1 MKDTGPS
8 DSPARPRRRSLPSA
22 QAYQFF
28 HEHRGRTFKVG
39 ELEKA
44 TGWSILVIRT
54 YISKR
59 WSEFLK
65 SEGQGLYRVL
75 DFDFS
80 EEEFLA
86 QLSQLAPRKD
96 YDVTLSFAGEDRAY
110 VEKVA
115 AALYALGVRVF
126 YDRYEQVD
134 LWGKDLYT
142 HLDDVYRKRAKF
154 CVVFISRHYADK
166 VWTNHERKS
175 AQART
180 FEEKSEYILPVRFD
194 DTEVP
199 GMLPTI
205 GYIEATTREPA
216 ELALMIANKTGMDT
230 DLQGTLNYL
239 RDSLPDYDI
248 DVEGTKIR
256 FYSEGACCDATFP
269 ARLLVEMY
277 RENMLEDMF
286 IRPAIVPN

>member
-1 MKDTGPS
+1 M
-8 DSPARPRRRSLPSA
+8 
-22 QAYQFF
+22 
-28 HEHRGRTFKVG
+28 
-39 ELEKA
+39 
-44 TGWSILVIRT
+44 
-54 YISKR
+54 
-59 WSEFLK
+59 
-65 SEGQGLYRVL
+65 
-75 DFDFS
+75 
-80 EEEFLA
+80 
-86 QLSQLAPRKD
+86 
-96 YDVTLSFAGEDRAY
+96 TLSFAGEDRAY

-115 AALYALGVRVF
+115 AALYALGIRLF

-142 HLDDVYRKRAKF
+142 HLDDVYRKRAKS

-175 AQART
+175 AQARA
-180 FEEKSEYILPVRFD
+180 FKEKSEYILPVRFD

-205 GYIEATTREPA
+205 GYIDATTREPT
-216 ELALMIANKTGMDT
+216 ELALMIANKLGMDT

-239 RDSLPDYDI
+239 RESLPGYDI
-248 DVEGTKIR
+248 DIVGTKIR
-256 FYSEGACCDATFP
+256 FYSEGASCDATFP

>member
-8 DSPARPRRRSLPSA
+8 DTPARPCIRSYPSA
-22 QAYQFF
+22 QAYRFF
-28 HEHRGRTFKVG
+28 RERRGRTFKLE

-44 TGWSILVIRT
+44 TGWSVPTIKT
-54 YISKR
+54 YIVKR
-59 WSEFLK
+59 WSEFLQL
-65 SEGQGLYRVL
+65 EGPGLYRVS

-80 EEEFLA
+80 EEEFFA
-86 QLSQLAPRKD
+86 QQSQLALRKD

-115 AALYALGVRVF
+115 AALYALGRRVF

-134 LWGKDLYT
+134 LWGRDLYT

-154 CVVFISRHYADK
+154 ASFSSRHYADK

-175 AQART
+175 AQARA
-180 FEEKSEYILPVRFD
+180 FNEKSEYILPVRFD

-205 GYIEATTREPA
+205 GYINATTREPA

-239 RDSLPDYDI
+239 RDSLPSYDI
-248 DVEGTKIR
+248 DIEGTKIR
-256 FYSEGACCDATFP
+256 FYSESASCDATFP

>member
-8 DSPARPRRRSLPSA
+8 DILARPRIRSYPSA

-28 HEHRGRTFKVG
+28 REHRSRTFKLG

-86 QLSQLAPRKD
+86 QQSQLAPRKD

-115 AALYALGVRVF
+115 AALYALGIRVF

-142 HLDDVYRKRAKF
+142 HLDDVYRKRASF

-175 AQART
+175 AQARA

-205 GYIEATTREPA
+205 GYINATTREPA

-230 DLQGTLNYL
+230 DLQGTLDYL
-239 RDSLPDYDI
+239 RNSLPGYDI
-248 DVEGTKIR
+248 DIEGTKIR
-256 FYSEGACCDATFP
+256 FYSEGSSCDATFP

-277 RENMLEDMF
+277 REKMLEDMF

>member
-1 MKDTGPS
+1 M
-8 DSPARPRRRSLPSA
+8 
-22 QAYQFF
+22 Q
-28 HEHRGRTFKVG
+28 
-39 ELEKA
+39 
-44 TGWSILVIRT
+44 
-54 YISKR
+54 
-59 WSEFLK
+59 
-65 SEGQGLYRVL
+65 SEGKGLYRVV
-75 DFDFS
+75 DFDLS

-86 QLSQLAPRKD
+86 QQSQLAPRYD

-115 AALYALGVRVF
+115 AALYSLGIRVF
-126 YDRYEQVD
+126 YDRYEQID

-175 AQART
+175 AQARAFAET
-180 FEEKSEYILPVRFD
+180 SEYILPVRFD
-194 DTEVP
+194 ETEVT

-205 GYIEATTREPA
+205 GYINATTREPT

-230 DLQGTLNYL
+230 DLQDTVNYL
-239 RDSLPDYDI
+239 RDHLSSYEITI
-248 DVEGTKIR
+248 DGTEIR
-256 FYSEGACCDATFP
+256 FHSEEESYDGSFP

-277 RENMLEDMF
+277 RENMLDYMF
-286 IRPAIVPN
+286 LWPTIVPH

>member
-8 DSPARPRRRSLPSA
+8 DTPVRPRIRSYPSA
-22 QAYQFF
+22 QAYRFF
-28 HEHRGRTFKVG
+28 RERRGRTFKLE
-39 ELEKA
+39 ELEKS
-44 TGWSILVIRT
+44 TGWSVPTIRT
-54 YISKR
+54 YIVKR
-59 WSEFLK
+59 WSEFLQP
-65 SEGQGLYRVL
+65 EGPGLYRVL

-80 EEEFLA
+80 EEEFFA
-86 QLSQLAPRKD
+86 QQSQLAPRKD
-96 YDVTLSFAGEDRAY
+96 YDVTLSFAGEDRGY

-115 AALYALGVRVF
+115 AALYALGIRVF

-175 AQART
+175 AQARA
-180 FEEKSEYILPVRFD
+180 FNEKSEYILPVRFD

-205 GYIEATTREPA
+205 GYINATTREPA
-216 ELALMIANKTGMDT
+216 DLALMIAKKTGMDI

-239 RDSLPDYDI
+239 RDSLPRYDI
-248 DVEGTKIR
+248 DIEGTKIR
-256 FYSEGACCDATFP
+256 FYSETASCDATFP